1 MRTKNVAQFNGFCW
15 CCLCACSFAPDNARG
30 ELAQRGGV
38 VECCANRYELQLA
51 TIKAMSRRGTLFDA
65 LHRISAEPVSISQ
78 DPSVNRDDA
87 IERVTRR
94 GLPKHGVAGVVRVH
108 GASVGKTLEYDTFL
122 RCDCASR
129 LA

>member
-1 MRTKNVAQFNGFCW
+1 MSTFCLIYAHHDVAQFNGFFW
-15 CCLCACSFAPDNARG
+15 VQTLLCSFAPHNARN

-38 VECCANRYELQLA
+38 VECYALQLA
-51 TIKAMSRRGTLFDA
+51 TIKAMSRRGGLFDA

-94 GLPKHGVAGVVRVH
+94 GLPKHGVTGVEV
-108 GASVGKTLEYDTFL
+108 
-122 RCDCASR
+122 
-129 LA
+129 